1 MMHRHAVPSRNVAGA
16 LLAAVALAA
25 TPPRHRAP
33 SAPSAPAVVSAKLS
47 EWKVEL
53 SEATIAAG
61 PVTFTITNAGS
72 IPHALQVEGEGM
84 ERETQLIQP
93 GATATMSLTLKP
105 GTYDV
110 YCPVG
115 DDSHKKLGMETQL
128 EVTGSQ
134 VQAIRVT
141 SGGPVI
147 QILPGPFPF

>member
-72 IPHALQVEGEGM
+72 IPHAFEVEGQGI
-84 ERETQLIQP
+84 ERETELIQP
-93 GATATMSLTLKP
+93 GSTATLDLTR
-105 GTYDV
+105 T
-110 YCPVG
+110 
-115 DDSHKKLGMETQL
+115 
-128 EVTGSQ
+128 
-134 VQAIRVT
+134 
-141 SGGPVI
+141 GGPSAVN
-147 QILPGPFPF
+147 